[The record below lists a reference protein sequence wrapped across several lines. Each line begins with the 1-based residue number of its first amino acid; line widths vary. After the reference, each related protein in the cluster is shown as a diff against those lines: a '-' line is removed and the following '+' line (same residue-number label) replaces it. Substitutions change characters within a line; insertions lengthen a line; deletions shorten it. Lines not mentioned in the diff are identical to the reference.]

1 MILFLNQVHHRD
13 PKNMLRHQTRRIL
26 QEGWVYLLLRMLKS
40 RQQKLIIRFR
50 LFNLVKLMKNQ
61 FKAVVI
67 LNQMLQVKFNHNKR
81 RNLQK
86 KQLLTNRIYKTKVM
100 NLERIKKK
108 DLLIF
113 HSQKKIAKKYNLK
126 LKKI

>member
-1 MILFLNQVHHRD
+1 
-13 PKNMLRHQTRRIL
+13 
-26 QEGWVYLLLRMLKS
+26 
-40 RQQKLIIRFR
+40 
-50 LFNLVKLMKNQ
+50 MKNQ